1 MKLITQIYL
10 HVTVLFD
17 KQTYLNFDWTK
28 RANRCAMYIS
38 CANILLS
45 FNHDTLDNS
54 QRTLTVFV
62 GVVALRHQHHL
73 TRDVDNGVPQLP

>member
-1 MKLITQIYL
+1 MKLIIQIYL

-17 KQTYLNFDWTK
+17 KQTYSDFYWSK
-28 RANRCAMYIS
+28 RANCCAMYIS

-54 QRTLTVFV
+54 QSTLTVFV
-62 GVVALRHQHHL
+62 GVAALYQHHL
-73 TRDVDNGVPQLP
+73 THDVDNGVPQLP